1 MKTNNELYNLL
12 LNYVTIENTIK
23 FFVLYFFVI
32 WIAILVWVY
41 KDITNRTDNIIYQ
54 IISILVILIFTP
66 LFGLFI
72 YLIIRPSKTL
82 FEKYYEEVEY
92 NLESLTKDIEQRL
105 KDCELKDN
113 KKKEVINKKDN

>member
-1 MKTNNELYNLL
+1 MNTNNELYNLL

-41 KDITNRTDNIIYQ
+41 KDITNRTDSIIYQ
-54 IISILVILIFTP
+54 IISILIILIFTP

-92 NLESLTKDIEQRL
+92 NLESLTKDIEERL
-105 KDCELKDN
+105 KNCELKGN
-113 KKKEVINKKDN
+113 KKEDKNKKDN

>member
-1 MKTNNELYNLL
+1 MNTNNELYNLL

-41 KDITNRTDNIIYQ
+41 KDITNRTDSIIYQ
-54 IISILVILIFTP
+54 IISILIILIFTP

-72 YLIIRPSKTL
+72 YLIIRPGKTL

-92 NLESLTKDIEQRL
+92 NLESLTKDIEERL
-105 KDCELKDN
+105 KNCELKN
-113 KKKEVINKKDN
+113 KKTKKDT